1 MIPEVGSF
9 ARRIS
14 NVIGE
19 SFLSFVASE
28 NLPGFVKGTGWS
40 VISDPD
46 TDPAHG
52 MERYALLE
60 RS

>member
-9 ARRIS
+9 ARR
-14 NVIGE
+14 VTGLIGE
-19 SFLSFVASE
+19 PFLSFVASE
-28 NLPGFVKGTGWS
+28 DLPEFVEGTGWS
-40 VISDPD
+40 VISDAD